1 MERDQQS
8 RLEGDPFAPALT
20 PSVSGSEASLRRQ
33 LIAAWDE
40 IKDLRRTVAHQ
51 ARLLENLS
59 SETHPAA
66 PSLNAIYWLF
76 SDTRRHDRSW
86 YLHWQRLLPSLRG
99 MGTMPAP
106 EITPLVW
113 NRHVAARRHEEQRGG
128 GTPSSITLNIELA
141 RLKAML
147 DWAVENRM
155 LDFNP
160 LRAAKRIKV
169 RDQRETRLSP
179 DDIDRLLL
187 EAESLRDHRLAE
199 EDDDGT
205 RSKLLQASA
214 LCWFDS
220 MMRVSEARHI
230 KRSMIQ
236 PNGDYRIPREHT
248 KTDAGERTVTLT
260 ARTLEAIRAVPVH
273 PHSDYVFTN
282 PNTGKLL
289 SYHTL
294 RRWFRW
300 TCERARMDAKAAPRD
315 RRIVIHHVRHAGA
328 TAADAAG
335 VRPGALSTVLGHRDG
350 RSTAR
355 YIHREGIE
363 SAHHVAEK
371 MERRPPRRTRK

>member
-1 MERDQQS
+1 VGE
-8 RLEGDPFAPALT
+8 LT
-20 PSVSGSEASLRRQ
+20 SSVATNLTSSVSVGTLREQ
-33 LIAAWDE
+33 LNVAWEE
-40 IKDLRRTVAHQ
+40 IKTLRRTVAHQ
-51 ARLLENLS
+51 ARLLENLA

-66 PSLNAIYWLF
+66 PSVNCVYWLF
-76 SDTRRHDRSW
+76 AETRRHERSW
-86 YLHWQRLLPSLRG
+86 HLHWQRLQPSLRG
-99 MGTMPAP
+99 LGTIPAP
-106 EITPLVW
+106 EVTPLVW
-113 NRHVAARRHEEQRGG
+113 NRHVVARRQEEQRGG
-128 GTPSSITLNIELA
+128 GTPSDITLNTELA

-147 DWAVENRM
+147 EWAVENRM
-155 LDFNP
+155 IDFNP
-160 LRAAKRIKV
+160 LRAAKRIKT

-179 DDIDRLLL
+179 DDIDRLLI

-199 EDDDGT
+199 EDDDGA

-230 KRSMIQ
+230 KWSMIQ
-236 PNGDYRIPREHT
+236 PNGDYRIPRDHT

-260 ARTLEAIRAVPVH
+260 ARTLEAIKAIPVH
-273 PHSDYVFTN
+273 PTSDYVFTN

-315 RRIVIHHVRHAGA
+315 KRIVIHHVRHAGA

-335 VRPGALSTVLGHRDG
+335 VRAGALSTVLGHSDSRA
-350 RSTAR
+350 TAR
-355 YIHREGIE
+355 YIHRDGVE
-363 SAHHVAEK
+363 SAHHVASA
-371 MERRPPRRTRK
+371 MERKPPRRAKK